1 MKNYKIWYLRG
12 RASFE
17 IAFHVPLTGSRVYN
31 TRCHIRYTGT
41 AECMYRKQ
49 LVQHKASV
57 GGFHR
62 FWHMEIWHIYILWK
76 RDLLIWKCYKCRHSV
91 ILGIYIRLKIVIYVP
106 KLYFTLFTAA
116 EESHENKHFH
126 RFARRGLDF
135 FPSHIVK
142 GQGTFE
148 LLFVVWFGLAFS
160 KPDYNKHLL
169 HSHKLR
175 ESITLYNPHWD

>member
-41 AECMYRKQ
+41 AECMNRKQ

-91 ILGIYIRLKIVIYVP
+91 ILGIYIRLKIVIYQNCTSPYSLTILPLLQRKAMKTNISTVLPVEAWTSSLPTLSKDKVP
-106 KLYFTLFTAA
+106 LNFY
-116 EESHENKHFH
+116 S
-126 RFARRGLDF
+126 
-135 FPSHIVK
+135 
-142 GQGTFE
+142 
-148 LLFVVWFGLAFS
+148 WFGSVWPSPNLT
-160 KPDYNKHLL
+160 
-169 HSHKLR
+169 R
-175 ESITLYNPHWD
+175 ITTSLS